1 MSENISKKLSNAEI
15 IKWAILLV
23 FMAVLY
29 LVPEGELYTATVKG
43 FCVITVA
50 GIYLVAF
57 ELVPA
62 YIAATLIPVGYWV
75 FKIVPADVAFGS
87 WTQQFP
93 WIILGA
99 FMVAHIMQ
107 KTGVSKRLAYRLM
120 LLAKG
125 NFYIVIAMIIIAG
138 VIMAMFV
145 PAAIARVAIF
155 GAIAL
160 SIRDAMG
167 WKDDTKKTIILIMG
181 VFFAASAASY
191 LWYTG
196 SNGNVIVAGM
206 LESADYGVTWTEWAL
221 YNALPGLISVA
232 IQMIVVIF
240 FVNKFCEDDGQC
252 LDSTEMNTYIK
263 GEYAKLG
270 KMDASE
276 IKATVML
283 LVLFTLLLTNGK
295 LHSWNPGQVFIM
307 IALIAYLPGI
317 QLLEAS
323 DTKQINFSVVFL
335 ITGFIAIGD
344 AATSLGLGDIFV
356 EKALPYLPHSV
367 YGLSAVS
374 FFIAFFGNMLMTP
387 LAIGSAFTVPMI
399 NIATTLGINPTGL
412 IMIFWNSCAATLFPY
427 EVNADILLFSYGL
440 VSMKNY
446 IKIGIIRSALML
458 IVLFVIYI
466 PWFKIIGIM

>member
-1 MSENISKKLSNAEI
+1 MSENTLTKMSNGEKF
-15 IKWAILLV
+15 KWGILLV
-23 FMAVLY
+23 ILAALY
-29 LVPEGELYTATVKG
+29 LIPEGEIYTAAIKG
-43 FCVITVA
+43 FCVITIA

-62 YIAATLIPVGYWV
+62 FIAATLIPVGYWV
-75 FKIVPADVAFGS
+75 LKVVPAGVAFGS
-87 WTQQFP
+87 WTQQFH

-120 LLAKG
+120 LLARG
-125 NFYIVIAMIIIAG
+125 NFYIVVAMLIIAG

-206 LESADYGVTWTEWAL
+206 LESAGYGVTWTEWAL
-221 YNALPGLISVA
+221 YNALPGLVA
-232 IQMIVVIF
+232 IAVQMIAVIF
-240 FVNKFCEDDGQC
+240 FANKFCKDDGQS
-252 LDSTEMNTYIK
+252 LNSAEMNAYIK
-263 GEYAKLG
+263 EENMKLG
-270 KMDASE
+270 KMSSSE
-276 IKATVML
+276 VKATIML
-283 LVLFTLLLTNGK
+283 VVLFILLLTNGQ
-295 LHSWNPGQVFIM
+295 LHNWNPGQIFIV

-317 QLLEAS
+317 RLLESS
-323 DTKQINFSVVFL
+323 DTKKINFSVVFL

-356 EKALPYLPHSV
+356 EKALPYLPHSI

-374 FFIAFFGNMLMTP
+374 FFIAFFGNILMTP
-387 LAIGSAFTVPMI
+387 LAIGSAFTVPMV
-399 NIATTLGINPTGL
+399 NIAITLGINPTGL
-412 IMIFWNSCAATLFPY
+412 IMIFWNSCVATLFPY

-446 IKIGIIRSALML
+446 IKIGVIRSALTL
-458 IVLFVIYI
+458 VALFVIYI

>member
-1 MSENISKKLSNAEI
+1 MSENTLTKMSNGEKF
-15 IKWAILLV
+15 KWGILLV
-23 FMAVLY
+23 ILAALY
-29 LVPEGELYTATVKG
+29 LIPEGEIYTAAIKG
-43 FCVITVA
+43 FCVITIA

-62 YIAATLIPVGYWV
+62 FIAATLIPVGYWV
-75 FKIVPADVAFGS
+75 LKVVPAGVAFGS

-120 LLAKG
+120 LLARG
-125 NFYIVIAMIIIAG
+125 NFYIVVAMLIIAG

-206 LESADYGVTWTEWAL
+206 LESAGYGVTWTEWAL
-221 YNALPGLISVA
+221 YNALPGLVA
-232 IQMIVVIF
+232 IAVQMIAVIF
-240 FVNKFCEDDGQC
+240 FANKFCKDDGQS
-252 LDSTEMNTYIK
+252 LNSAEMNAYIK
-263 GEYAKLG
+263 EENMKLG
-270 KMDASE
+270 KMSSSE
-276 IKATVML
+276 IKATIML
-283 LVLFTLLLTNGK
+283 VVLFILLLTNGQ
-295 LHSWNPGQVFIM
+295 LHNWNPGQIFIV

-317 QLLEAS
+317 RLLESS
-323 DTKQINFSVVFL
+323 DTKKINFSVVFL

-356 EKALPYLPHSV
+356 EKALPYLPHSI

-374 FFIAFFGNMLMTP
+374 FFIAFFGNILMTP
-387 LAIGSAFTVPMI
+387 LAIGSAFTVPMV
-399 NIATTLGINPTGL
+399 NIAITLGINPTGL
-412 IMIFWNSCAATLFPY
+412 IMIFWNSCVATLFPY

-446 IKIGIIRSALML
+446 IKIGVIRSALTL
-458 IVLFVIYI
+458 VALFVIYI

>member
-1 MSENISKKLSNAEI
+1 MSENVLKKLSNAEK
-15 IKWAILLV
+15 IKWGMLLIVIAILY
-23 FMAVLY
+23 FIPA
-29 LVPEGELYTATVKG
+29 GEVYTAAVKG
-43 FCVITVA
+43 FCIVTIA

-57 ELVPA
+57 ELLPA

-75 FKIVPADVAFGS
+75 LNVVPAGVAFGS

-99 FMVAHIMQ
+99 FMVAHILQ
-107 KTGVSKRLAYRLM
+107 KTGVSKRLAYSLM

-125 NFYIVIAMIIIAG
+125 NFYIVIAMIMVAG

-181 VFFAASAASY
+181 VYFATSAASY

-196 SNGNVIVAGM
+196 SNANVIVAGM
-206 LESADYGVTWTEWAL
+206 LESANYGVTWTEWAI
-221 YNALPGLISVA
+221 YNALPGLITIAV
-232 IQMIVVIF
+232 QMIVVIF
-240 FVNKFCEDDGQC
+240 FVSKFCKDDGQS
-252 LDSTEMNTYIK
+252 LNAAEMSAHIK
-263 GEYAKLG
+263 KEYAKLG
-270 KMDASE
+270 KMDGQE
-276 IKATVML
+276 IKATIML
-283 LVLFTLLLTNGK
+283 VVLFLLLLTNGQ
-295 LHSWNPGQVFIM
+295 LHSWNPGQIFIVL
-307 IALIAYLPGI
+307 ALIAYLPGI
-317 QLLEAS
+317 RLLENS

-344 AATSLGLGDIFV
+344 AATSLGLGDVFV

-367 YGLSAVS
+367 YGLSAIS

-387 LAIGSAFTVPMI
+387 LAISSAFTVPMI
-399 NIATTLGINPTGL
+399 NIANTLGINPTGL
-412 IMIFWNSCAATLFPY
+412 IMIFYNSCMATLFPY
-427 EVNADILLFSYGL
+427 EVNSDILLFSYGL
-440 VSMKNY
+440 ISMKNY
-446 IKIGIIRSALML
+446 IKIGVIRSVLTLLALF
-458 IVLFVIYI
+458 IIYI
-466 PWFKIIGIM
+466 PWFKILGIM

>member
-1 MSENISKKLSNAEI
+1 MSTDTVNKLSNAEKM
-15 IKWAILLV
+15 KWGILVVLL
-23 FMAVLY
+23 AVLY
-29 LVPEGELYTATVKG
+29 FIPEGEVYTTAVKG
-43 FCVITVA
+43 FCLVTVA

-57 ELVPA
+57 EMMPA
-62 YIAATLIPVGYWV
+62 FIAATLIPVGYWILKV
-75 FKIVPADVAFGS
+75 VPAGVAFGS

-107 KTGVSKRLAYRLM
+107 KTGVSKRLAYSLM

-125 NFYIVIAMIIIAG
+125 NFYVVIAMLIVAG

-167 WKDDTKKTIILIMG
+167 WQNDTKKTIILIMG

-206 LESADYGVTWTEWAL
+206 LESAGYGVSWTEWAL
-221 YNALPGLISVA
+221 YNALPGLIA
-232 IQMIVVIF
+232 IAVQMVVVIF
-240 FVNKFCEDDGQC
+240 FVNKFCKDDGQS
-252 LDSTEMNTYIK
+252 LDSASMNRFIK
-263 GEYAKLG
+263 EEYTKLG
-270 KMDASE
+270 KMNSSE
-276 IKATVML
+276 KKATVML
-283 LVLFTLLLTNGK
+283 VALFLLLLTNGK
-295 LHSWNPGQVFIM
+295 LHSWNPGQIFMAV
-307 IALIAYLPGI
+307 ALIAYLPGVR
-317 QLLEAS
+317 LLENS

-356 EKALPYLPHSV
+356 EKALPYLPHSI
-367 YGLSAVS
+367 YKLSAVS
-374 FFIAFFGNMLMTP
+374 FFIAFFGNILMTP
-387 LAIGSAFTVPMI
+387 LAIGSAFTVPMA
-399 NIATTLGINPTGL
+399 NIATSLGINPTGL
-412 IMIFWNSCAATLFPY
+412 IMVFWNSCTATLFPY
-427 EVNADILLFSYGL
+427 EVNADLLLFSYGL
-440 VSMKNY
+440 ISMKNY
-446 IKIGIIRSALML
+446 IKVSVVRSVL
-458 IVLFVIYI
+458 IFIMLFVVYI

>member
-1 MSENISKKLSNAEI
+1 MSENTLTKMSNGEKF
-15 IKWAILLV
+15 KWGILLV
-23 FMAVLY
+23 ILAALY
-29 LVPEGELYTATVKG
+29 LIPEGEIYTAAIKG
-43 FCVITVA
+43 FCVITIA

-62 YIAATLIPVGYWV
+62 FIAATLIPVGYWV
-75 FKIVPADVAFGS
+75 LKVVPAGVAFGS

-120 LLAKG
+120 LLARG
-125 NFYIVIAMIIIAG
+125 NFYIVVAMLIIAG

-167 WKDDTKKTIILIMG
+167 WKDDTQKTIILIMG

-206 LESADYGVTWTEWAL
+206 LESAGYGVTWTEWAL
-221 YNALPGLISVA
+221 YNALPGLVA
-232 IQMIVVIF
+232 IAVQMIAVIF
-240 FVNKFCEDDGQC
+240 FANKFCKDDGQS
-252 LDSTEMNTYIK
+252 LNSAEMNAYIK
-263 GEYAKLG
+263 EENMKLG
-270 KMDASE
+270 KMSSSE
-276 IKATVML
+276 IKATIML
-283 LVLFTLLLTNGK
+283 IVLFILLLTNGQ
-295 LHSWNPGQVFIM
+295 LHNWNPGQIFIV

-317 QLLEAS
+317 RLLESS

-344 AATSLGLGDIFV
+344 AATNLGLGDIFV
-356 EKALPYLPHSV
+356 EKALPYLPHSI

-387 LAIGSAFTVPMI
+387 LAIGSAFTVPMV
-399 NIATTLGINPTGL
+399 NIAITLGINPTGL
-412 IMIFWNSCAATLFPY
+412 IMIFWNSCVATLFPY

-446 IKIGIIRSALML
+446 IKIGVIRSALTL
-458 IVLFVIYI
+458 VALFVIYI

>member
-1 MSENISKKLSNAEI
+1 MSANLLKKLSNTEK
-15 IKWAILLV
+15 IKWGILLIL
-23 FMAVLY
+23 MAVLY
-29 LVPEGELYTATVKG
+29 FIPEGDVYTAAVKG
-43 FCVITVA
+43 FCVVTIA

-62 YIAATLIPVGYWV
+62 FIAATLIPVGYWV
-75 FKIVPADVAFGS
+75 LKVVPAGVAFGS

-120 LLAKG
+120 LLARG
-125 NFYIVIAMIIIAG
+125 NFYIVVAMLIIAG

-167 WKDDTKKTIILIMG
+167 WKDDSRKTIILIMG

-206 LESADYGVTWTEWAL
+206 LESAGYGVTWTELAL
-221 YNALPGLISVA
+221 YNALPGLVA
-232 IQMIVVIF
+232 IAVQMIAVIF
-240 FVNKFCEDDGQC
+240 FANKFCKDDGQS
-252 LDSTEMNTYIK
+252 LNSAEMNAYIK
-263 GEYAKLG
+263 EENMKLG
-270 KMDASE
+270 KMSSSE
-276 IKATVML
+276 IKATIML
-283 LVLFTLLLTNGK
+283 IVLFILLLTNGQ
-295 LHSWNPGQVFIM
+295 LHNWNPGQIFIV

-317 QLLEAS
+317 QLLEGS

-356 EKALPYLPHSV
+356 EKALPYLPHSI

-387 LAIGSAFTVPMI
+387 LAIGSAFTVPMV
-399 NIATTLGINPTGL
+399 NIAITLGINPTGL
-412 IMIFWNSCAATLFPY
+412 IMIFWNSCVATLFPY

-446 IKIGIIRSALML
+446 IKIGVIRSVLML
-458 IVLFVIYI
+458 VALFLIYI

>member
-1 MSENISKKLSNAEI
+1 MSTNTVKKLSNGEKL
-15 IKWAILLV
+15 KWVILVAFL
-23 FMAVLY
+23 AVLY
-29 LVPEGELYTATVKG
+29 LLPEGEVYTAQIKG
-43 FCVITVA
+43 FCLVTIA

-57 ELVPA
+57 ELMPA
-62 YIAATLIPVGYWV
+62 YIAATLIPVGYWILQV
-75 FKIVPADVAFGS
+75 VPAGVAFGS

-107 KTGVSKRLAYRLM
+107 KTGVSKRLAYSLM
-120 LLAKG
+120 LLARG
-125 NFYIVIAMIIIAG
+125 NFYIVIAMLIVAG

-145 PAAIARVAIF
+145 PASIARVAIF

-181 VFFAASAASY
+181 VYFAASAASY

-206 LESADYGVTWTEWAL
+206 LESAGYGVSWTEWAL
-221 YNALPGLISVA
+221 YNALPGLISIA
-232 IQMIVVIF
+232 IQMVIVIF
-240 FVNKFCEDDGQC
+240 FVNKFCKDDGQS
-252 LDSTEMNTYIK
+252 LVPAEMNRYIK
-263 GEYAKLG
+263 EEYAKLG
-270 KMDASE
+270 KMSVSE

-283 LVLFTLLLTNGK
+283 AGLFILLLTNGK
-295 LHSWNPGQVFIM
+295 LHSWNPGQVFIFM
-307 IALIAYLPGI
+307 ALLAYLPGI
-317 QLLEAS
+317 QLLEQA

-367 YGLSAVS
+367 YGLSAIS
-374 FFIAFFGNMLMTP
+374 FFIAFFGIMLMTP
-387 LAIGSAFTVPMI
+387 LAIGSAFTVPMV
-399 NIATTLGINPTGL
+399 NIAVTLGINPTGL
-412 IMIFWNSCAATLFPY
+412 IMVFWNSCVATLFPY

-440 VSMKNY
+440 ISMKNY
-446 IKIGIIRSALML
+446 IKIGLLRSALVFVL
-458 IVLFVIYI
+458 LFVVYI

>member
-1 MSENISKKLSNAEI
+1 MSANLLKKLSNTEK
-15 IKWAILLV
+15 IKWGILLIL
-23 FMAVLY
+23 MAVLY
-29 LVPEGELYTATVKG
+29 FIPEGDVYTAAVKG
-43 FCVITVA
+43 FCVVTIA

-62 YIAATLIPVGYWV
+62 FIAATLIPVGYWV
-75 FKIVPADVAFGS
+75 LKVVPAGVAFGS

-120 LLAKG
+120 LLARG
-125 NFYIVIAMIIIAG
+125 NFYIVVAMLIIAG

-167 WKDDTKKTIILIMG
+167 WKDDSRKTIILIMG

-206 LESADYGVTWTEWAL
+206 LESAGYGVTWTEWAL
-221 YNALPGLISVA
+221 YNALPGLVA
-232 IQMIVVIF
+232 IAVQMIAVIF
-240 FVNKFCEDDGQC
+240 FANKFCKDDGQS
-252 LDSTEMNTYIK
+252 LNSAEMNAYIK
-263 GEYAKLG
+263 EENMKLG
-270 KMDASE
+270 KMSSSE
-276 IKATVML
+276 IKATIML
-283 LVLFTLLLTNGK
+283 IVLFILLLTNGQ
-295 LHSWNPGQVFIM
+295 LHNWNPGQIFIV

-317 QLLEAS
+317 QLLEGS

-356 EKALPYLPHSV
+356 EKALPYLPHSI

-387 LAIGSAFTVPMI
+387 LAIGSAFTVPMV
-399 NIATTLGINPTGL
+399 NIAITLGINPTGL
-412 IMIFWNSCAATLFPY
+412 IMIFWNSCVATLFPY

-446 IKIGIIRSALML
+446 IKIGVIRSVLML
-458 IVLFVIYI
+458 VALFLIYI